1 MTLSR
6 SFSLYLRDWLTSVGE
21 SETEP
26 APEAINMID
35 TPVWF
40 VNQILDTP
48 RQTTRHNA
56 AQSAAGKSRRGLSLY
71 INTIHIYISN
81 YLYLT
86 LLSLFVVAASS
97 RSLPDAAVRRM
108 RG

>member
-1 MTLSR
+1 ME
-6 SFSLYLRDWLTSVGE
+6 E

-56 AQSAAGKSRRGLSLY
+56 AQSAAGKSRRGLSLSIYTYY

-86 LLSLFVVAASS
+86 LLSLLVVAASS